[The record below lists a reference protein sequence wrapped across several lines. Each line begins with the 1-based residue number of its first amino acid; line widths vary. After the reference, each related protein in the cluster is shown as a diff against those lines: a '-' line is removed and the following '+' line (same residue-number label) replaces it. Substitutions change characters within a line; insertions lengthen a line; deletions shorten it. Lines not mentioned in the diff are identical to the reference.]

1 MIEIEGKII
10 FKVPSTKATVIS
22 ELSEDEKAKVIEAEM
37 ELNDR
42 VARDLYRKYGIA
54 IRVHL

>member
-1 MIEIEGKII
+1 MSNTE
-10 FKVPSTKATVIS
+10 ATVIG
-22 ELSEDEKAKVIEAEM
+22 ELSENEKIKLIEAEM

-54 IRVHL
+54 IRVHV